1 LEEKYFSGQQAQ
13 YGRKSTMKKSRQS
26 NEASQRGSALILTI
40 MMMMTL
46 GLLALNTVNQHL
58 NAALSL
64 TRSEKN
70 HLVAW
75 ELAASS
81 LNWGISRRW
90 ALQATNQWQC
100 AEQPDDSSA
109 NSQLRSCFKPADLA
123 DYYVVRGEGKGVA
136 VESVFLYQLATLKII
151 NPGEIRLSAIKDG
164 WLDFCPLKDETKC
177 SEKEPADEPT
187 GRIKFT

>member
-1 LEEKYFSGQQAQ
+1 
-13 YGRKSTMKKSRQS
+13 
-26 NEASQRGSALILTI
+26 

-70 HLVAW
+70 YLVAR

-90 ALQATNQWQC
+90 ALQANNQWQC
-100 AEQPDDSSA
+100 AQRPDAGSA
-109 NSQLRSCFKPADLA
+109 NSELRSCFKPAELA
-123 DYYVVRGEGKGVA
+123 DHYVVRGEGKGAA
-136 VESVFLYQLATLKII
+136 VESVFLYQLATMKII
-151 NPGEIRLSAIKDG
+151 NAGEIRLTAIKDG
-164 WLDFCPLKDETKC
+164 WLDFCPFKDETKC
-177 SEKEPADEPT
+177 SEKEAPDEPT
-187 GRIKFT
+187 GRVKFT